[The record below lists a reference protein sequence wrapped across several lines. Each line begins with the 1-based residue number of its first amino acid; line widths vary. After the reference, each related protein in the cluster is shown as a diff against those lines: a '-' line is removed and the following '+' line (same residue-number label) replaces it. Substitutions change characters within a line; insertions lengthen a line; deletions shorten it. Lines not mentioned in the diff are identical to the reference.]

1 MKFFSLFF
9 LCLSLV
15 FAIDLQTLKI
25 KSDSKD
31 GKFLSQIISQTIVY
45 EDISK
50 IPNDIGDGDGVIT
63 EDDYGAKNF
72 YVLNEK
78 GDMLE
83 FVHPFF
89 NEILNAE
96 SGSSFSNMFGQGMV
110 KEYDTVSTN
119 NTFKPY
125 VSNTDSV
132 RIGFLEVPNR
142 ADHMEKAL
150 NDYLL
155 NHSIYPQSII
165 NIQIKNENKT
175 NFLWIFYRP

>member
-1 MKFFSLFF
+1 MKVFLLFFFS
-9 LCLSLV
+9 LSLV

-25 KSDSKD
+25 KSDNKD
-31 GKFLSQIISQTIVY
+31 SKFLSQIISETTVY

-50 IPNDIGDGDGVIT
+50 IPNDLKEGASVIT

-72 YVLNEK
+72 YVLNGK

-83 FVHPFF
+83 FQNPFF
-89 NEILNAE
+89 NEILNAQ

-110 KEYDTVSTN
+110 REYDTTSTN
-119 NTFKPY
+119 DTFKPY

-132 RIGFLEVPNR
+132 RIGFLKVPNR
-142 ADHMEKAL
+142 VDNMEKAL

-155 NHSIYPQSII
+155 NHNIYPQSII
-165 NIQIKNENKT
+165 NIQMKSENKVKT
-175 NFLWIFYRP
+175 LWIFYRP

>member
-1 MKFFSLFF
+1 MKSFLLFF
-9 LCLSLV
+9 LSLSLL
-15 FAIDLQTLKI
+15 FALDLQTLKI
-25 KSDSKD
+25 RSDNKD
-31 GKFLSQIISQTIVY
+31 SKFLSQIISETIVY

-50 IPNDIGDGDGVIT
+50 IPNDLKKGSSIIT

-83 FVHPFF
+83 FQDPFF
-89 NEILNAE
+89 NEILNAQ

-110 KEYDTVSTN
+110 REYDTTSTN